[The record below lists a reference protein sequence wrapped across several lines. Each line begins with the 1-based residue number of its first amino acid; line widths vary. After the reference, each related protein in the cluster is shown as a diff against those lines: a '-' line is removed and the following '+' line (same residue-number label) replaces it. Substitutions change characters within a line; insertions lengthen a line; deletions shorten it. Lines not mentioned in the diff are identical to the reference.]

1 MNSSSRTP
9 APGSG
14 SIAERA
20 EPGVAA
26 PAVAVAV
33 AVAVAAAAAVLVVA
47 VAAVGFAAATAT
59 AAAVVASAL
68 LVVAAFVFAV
78 VDGAVV
84 ALAEQFFHY
93 CSNFDSAAA
102 CSIAFA
108 RQRFARSPTSPPP
121 ATRARGYSTSSLSVP
136 DFHQLNPTP

>member
-26 PAVAVAV
+26 AVA
-33 AVAVAAAAAVLVVA
+33 AVAAAAAVLVVA
-47 VAAVGFAAATAT
+47 AVAPVGFAAATAAAA
-59 AAAVVASAL
+59 AAAVVASAF

-78 VDGAVV
+78 VDGKVA

-108 RQRFARSPTSPPP
+108 RRRFARSPTSPPP

-136 DFHQLNPTP
+136 DFHQLNPTL

>member
-14 SIAERA
+14 SIAEHA
-20 EPGVAA
+20 ER
-26 PAVAVAV
+26 
-33 AVAVAAAAAVLVVA
+33 
-47 VAAVGFAAATAT
+47 GFAAAT

-84 ALAEQFFHY
+84 SLAEQFFHY
-93 CSNFDSAAA
+93 CSNSDSAAA

-108 RQRFARSPTSPPP
+108 RWRFVRSPTSPPP
-121 ATRARGYSTSSLSVP
+121 AMRARGYSTSSLSVP
-136 DFHQLNPTP
+136 NFHQLNPTL

>member
-26 PAVAVAV
+26 AAV
-33 AVAVAAAAAVLVVA
+33 AVAVAAAAAVLVV
-47 VAAVGFAAATAT
+47 VAAVGFAAAAAT
-59 AAAVVASAL
+59 AAAVVASGL
-68 LVVAAFVFAV
+68 LVVVAFVFAV

-108 RQRFARSPTSPPP
+108 RRRFARSPTSPPP
-121 ATRARGYSTSSLSVP
+121 AKRARGYSTSSLSVP
-136 DFHQLNPTP
+136 NFHQLNPTL

>member
-20 EPGVAA
+20 ERG
-26 PAVAVAV
+26 
-33 AVAVAAAAAVLVVA
+33 VAAAAAV
-47 VAAVGFAAATAT
+47 GFAAT
-59 AAAVVASAL
+59 AAAVVASAH

-84 ALAEQFFHY
+84 SLAEQFFHY
-93 CSNFDSAAA
+93 CSNSDSAAA

-108 RQRFARSPTSPPP
+108 RRRFARSPTSPPP

-136 DFHQLNPTP
+136 NFHQLNPTL

>member
-26 PAVAVAV
+26 AVVAVVAVV
-33 AVAVAAAAAVLVVA
+33 AVAVAAAAAVLVVVA

-68 LVVAAFVFAV
+68 LVVASFVFAV
-78 VDGAVV
+78 VGGAVARRRRV
-84 ALAEQFFHY
+84 GCPPSLAVILMKAADLRFP
-93 CSNFDSAAA
+93 SSWLAVTSAEAA
-102 CSIAFA
+102 VL
-108 RQRFARSPTSPPP
+108 P
-121 ATRARGYSTSSLSVP
+121 ST
-136 DFHQLNPTP
+136 FQLLNHSTFL

>member
-14 SIAERA
+14 SIAERT
-20 EPGVAA
+20 ERGVAA
-26 PAVAVAV
+26 
-33 AVAVAAAAAVLVVA
+33 AVAA
-47 VAAVGFAAATAT
+47 
-59 AAAVVASAL
+59 SAH

-93 CSNFDSAAA
+93 YCSNFDSAAA

-108 RQRFARSPTSPPP
+108 RRRFVRSPTSPPP
-121 ATRARGYSTSSLSVP
+121 ATRARGYSISSLSVP
-136 DFHQLNPTP
+136 DFHQLNPTL

>member
-26 PAVAVAV
+26 AAVAV
-33 AVAVAAAAAVLVVA
+33 AVAVAAAAAVLVVVA

-78 VDGAVV
+78 VDGKVV

-108 RQRFARSPTSPPP
+108 RRRFARSPTSPPP

-136 DFHQLNPTP
+136 DFHQLNPTL

>member
-14 SIAERA
+14 SIAEHA
-20 EPGVAA
+20 ERGVAA
-26 PAVAVAV
+26 
-33 AVAVAAAAAVLVVA
+33 AVAAAAPVVVA
-47 VAAVGFAAATAT
+47 VAAVGFAAAT

-108 RQRFARSPTSPPP
+108 RRRFARSPTSPPP

-136 DFHQLNPTP
+136 DFHQLNPTL

>member
-14 SIAERA
+14 SIAEHA
-20 EPGVAA
+20 ELGVGA
-26 PAVAVAV
+26 
-33 AVAVAAAAAVLVVA
+33 AVAAAAPVLVVVA
-47 VAAVGFAAATAT
+47 VAAVGFAAATA
-59 AAAVVASAL
+59 A
-68 LVVAAFVFAV
+68 AV

-93 CSNFDSAAA
+93 CSNSDSAAA

-108 RQRFARSPTSPPP
+108 RWRFARSPTSPPP

-136 DFHQLNPTP
+136 NFHQLNPTL

>member
-26 PAVAVAV
+26 AAV
-33 AVAVAAAAAVLVVA
+33 VAVAAAAAVLVVVA
-47 VAAVGFAAATAT
+47 VAAVGFAAAT

-84 ALAEQFFHY
+84 ALAEQFSHY

-108 RQRFARSPTSPPP
+108 RRRFARSSTSPLP

-136 DFHQLNPTP
+136 DFHQLNPTL

>member
-14 SIAERA
+14 SIAEHA
-20 EPGVAA
+20 ERGVAA
-26 PAVAVAV
+26 
-33 AVAVAAAAAVLVVA
+33 AVAAAAPVVVA
-47 VAAVGFAAATAT
+47 VAAVGFAAAT

-68 LVVAAFVFAV
+68 LVVAAIVFAV
-78 VDGAVV
+78 AAVGF
-84 ALAEQFFHY
+84 APRSLLLAPR
-93 CSNFDSAAA
+93 SLLLDSAAA

-108 RQRFARSPTSPPP
+108 RRRFARSPTSPPR

-136 DFHQLNPTP
+136 NFHQLNPTL

>member
-26 PAVAVAV
+26 
-33 AVAVAAAAAVLVVA
+33 AVAAAAAVLVVVA

-108 RQRFARSPTSPPP
+108 RRRFARSPTSPPP
-121 ATRARGYSTSSLSVP
+121 ATRARGYSTSSLSRTGFSPIEPHSVK
-136 DFHQLNPTP
+136 FVLGF

>member
-20 EPGVAA
+20 ERGVAA
-26 PAVAVAV
+26 
-33 AVAVAAAAAVLVVA
+33 AVAAAATVLVVVA
-47 VAAVGFAAATAT
+47 VAAVGFAAAT

-84 ALAEQFFHY
+84 SLAEQFFHY
-93 CSNFDSAAA
+93 CCSNFDSAAA

-108 RQRFARSPTSPPP
+108 RWRFVRSPTSPPP
-121 ATRARGYSTSSLSVP
+121 AMRERGYSTSSLSVP
-136 DFHQLNPTP
+136 NFHQLNPTL

>member
-1 MNSSSRTP
+1 MNSSSRMP

-20 EPGVAA
+20 ELG
-26 PAVAVAV
+26 
-33 AVAVAAAAAVLVVA
+33 AAAAATAAAVLVVVVA

-59 AAAVVASAL
+59 AAAVVA
-68 LVVAAFVFAV
+68 AFVFAF

-108 RQRFARSPTSPPP
+108 RRRFARSPTSPPP

-136 DFHQLNPTP
+136 DFHQLNPTL